1 MKIIRVLRNTII
13 IAIIMLLIYYY
24 GYYSPNNN
32 IVILNEDIS
41 STLID
46 EKLNDFKI
54 VVFSDVL
61 YNDDFSNFET
71 AIQLINEENADI
83 VVFAGDLLHP
93 NKINNLSDSEQN
105 ELIELLTNINSKY
118 GKFAVLGENDDATNL
133 DLTTLLFNSNFEVI
147 DNKALKISNESS
159 TYFNLIGLENTID
172 NSYNTDSIY
181 AGISNQHYTIT
192 ICHTPDILSDI
203 TNETNLLIAAHT
215 LGGEQNLPIYGPLKS
230 INGMD
235 KYYNGIHTVNNSTI
249 VISNGIGSFSDYR
262 LFAQMNI
269 VSITLHNKNNS
280 DSN

>member
-1 MKIIRVLRNTII
+1 MKIIKVLRNIVI

-54 VVFSDVL
+54 IVFSDVL
-61 YNDDFSNFET
+61 YNGDFSNFET

-235 KYYNGIHTVNNSTI
+235 KYYNGIHTVNNSTF